1 LIKYNQESITTRIV
15 VPESCRIK
23 NKIVYLDKKTMDEIE
38 IPTEHLH
45 ETIQEKVEEEIKE
58 EIKEEKKEKGWF
70 MYVAISTA
78 LMAVLAAVAG
88 LMAGHHSNEALIS
101 QIKSSD
107 QWAYYQAKGI
117 KAEIKTLE
125 ISLAKATPADVE
137 KYKKEQEEIKK
148 QAEEAQADSK
158 FHLDKH
164 IILSRAV
171 TLLQISIAI
180 SAIAILTKKKFLWWL
195 SMLIATGGLVFFLSG
210 L

>member
-1 LIKYNQESITTRIV
+1 
-15 VPESCRIK
+15 
-23 NKIVYLDKKTMDEIE
+23 MDEIE

-45 ETIQEKVEEEIKE
+45 EAIQEKVEEEFK
-58 EIKEEKKEKGWF
+58 KEEKKEAGWF

-78 LMAVLAAVAG
+78 FMAVFAAISG

-101 QIKSSD
+101 QIKASD

-117 KAEIKTLE
+117 KAEIKSLE
-125 ISLAKATPADVE
+125 INFSKATPADVE

-148 QAEEAQADSK
+148 KAEEAQNDSN

-171 TLLQISIAI
+171 TLFQISIAI
-180 SAIAILTKKKFLWWL
+180 SAIAILTRRKELWWL
-195 SMLIATGGLVFFLSG
+195 SMLITAGGLGFFLYTF